1 MAEFSHQLGQFQDRP
16 IELSFPLPNAPQT
29 KIHLRLTVSATSIQL
44 LLTTVYGGEASAKP
58 ALGSFVYALP
68 DVSIF

>member
-1 MAEFSHQLGQFQDRP
+1 MAEFSDQAGQFPDKS

-29 KIHLRLTVSATSIQL
+29 KIHLRLTVSATSILL
-44 LLTTVYGGEASAKP
+44 LLTTVNGGEGSAKP